1 MIAEANE
8 GTGVNQFLCQA
19 VIFFLG
25 AVDPVDVCG
34 LGQGRN
40 FANPVQKALVGS
52 GCALQLLFELS
63 RESTS

>member
-25 AVDPVDVCG
+25 AIDPVDVCG
-34 LGQGRN
+34 LGQCRN
-40 FANPVQKALVGS
+40 LANPFQKTLVGG
-52 GCALQLLFELS
+52 GCALQLLFEFG